1 MRVQNVST
9 DGQVPPDITVT
20 VQEPWPVHNGG
31 DEDGAEQRVSD
42 ARDQVA
48 HIVLIGLGCGVA
60 TRSTQG
66 VLDLSSDSLARSDAT
81 IDV

>member
-31 DEDGAEQRVSD
+31 DKDGAEQRVSD
-42 ARDQVA
+42 TRDQVA
-48 HIVLIGLGCGVA
+48 HIVLIGLRVRGRYQVDP
-60 TRSTQG
+60 RS
-66 VLDLSSDSLARSDAT
+66 S
-81 IDV
+81 